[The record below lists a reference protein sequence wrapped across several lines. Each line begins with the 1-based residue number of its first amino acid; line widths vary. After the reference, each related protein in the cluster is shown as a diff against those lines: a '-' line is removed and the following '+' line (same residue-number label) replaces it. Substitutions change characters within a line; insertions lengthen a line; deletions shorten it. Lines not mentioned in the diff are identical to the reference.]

1 MSRKTDTPKQT
12 WEAIEYTDSPEL
24 PDIEDLQIVDKEFLP
39 RPDELVFR
47 EAETENITVS
57 LDKET
62 AAFFK
67 NKAKELGASYQT
79 LVRSILKEYVAR
91 QGR

>member
-1 MSRKTDTPKQT
+1 M
-12 WEAIEYTDSPEL
+12 
-24 PDIEDLQIVDKEFLP
+24 FLP

-47 EAETENITVS
+47 ESETEYITVS

-62 AAFFK
+62 VTFFK
-67 NKAKELGASYQT
+67 SKAKELGASYQT

-91 QGR
+91 QSR